1 MSVIICRPKSLQ
13 LEMLANAERKAL
25 LINPANEI
33 ERHTIARTPIGR
45 RGGARRIAVVIGRKW
60 PVKGV
65 QLSVSF
71 LDGAKSDL
79 RKRILLHMNA
89 WGQKAN
95 VKFVETSGVGQVR
108 IARLDSPEDQA
119 GYWSYVG
126 TEILEIDK
134 DQPTMN
140 LEGFTMR
147 TSEAEFKRVVRHE
160 TGHTLGFDHEHMR
173 SDIVKLI
180 DRDKAISFFD
190 KDQGWTPKE
199 VKEQVL
205 TPLAEK
211 SIMGTQEAD
220 PVSIMCYQL
229 PAAIMKNGKP
239 IKGGKDINP
248 RDYAFAASLYP
259 KKGRAAKP
267 PPLDFE
273 DISQPA
279 PEPAESE
286 SRERLDAAIP
296 QGLGTGALLSTPNGV
311 QGNVFELVIMDEFR
325 PSHGAPR
332 SAGGATP
339 EFAQVLA
346 SYGGARV
353 TSVMRL
359 RAGEDGEKT
368 QFGKIIGTH
377 ERIKKYTNREEGS
390 LPGDK
395 DMIAFGEQLFD
406 TLFQG
411 DVRRLYDEARTRQ
424 GRKLDFIFTSM
435 IPWIAE
441 KPWEFAYDPG
451 RKCFLATEEM
461 RFTRNVLTSIPADQ
475 INPDSGPLRILVVS
489 AQPVGY
495 ARLSISQEEAVIR
508 RGFEPLI
515 AAGLVTVAPL
525 ARATV
530 EKLHGYLSNGKFDIV
545 HFIGHGTYDEER
557 GEGCLLFVN
566 EQGQEHSLGERC
578 VREMFCNRNLSLV
591 FLNACETGAA
601 GRAEFNKGVAQS
613 LVARGLPAVVANQYS
628 VLDSS
633 ATSFAQ
639 HFYWSLAQGKSLGES
654 AREARIAVNYS
665 LHGEPIDWAVPVLYA
680 RDSSLVLCRPPAKRS
695 LVPETRVRP
704 DARRATATRNA
715 RVAVWDMDNVFPAL
729 GRTLA
734 RMNDAQ
740 KEFGFEL
747 VRLSVPLD
755 VWDLRKDAPGETPEG
770 ISKKKRFPIE
780 HGKDPAMPVAREGAT
795 MFLWAE
801 RLADRLRGMPV
812 ELEVNLLACI
822 TRHWM
827 WSKEWEDI
835 YGWWPSKTEP
845 PILIRSVAG
854 FDQLAPEGRQTDRV
868 IANGIVQSL
877 AGFFGDL
884 DSHETGS
891 KQCPLFFNEERDFEQ
906 IAGRQRF
913 DKGCRKKLKRL
924 GAKLDALDALL
935 NVFP

>member
-13 LEMLANAERKAL
+13 LDLLARAARRAP
-25 LINPANEI
+25 LINPANEA
-33 ERHTIARTPIGR
+33 ERHTIERTPAGR
-45 RGGARRIAVVIGRKW
+45 RGGERRIAVVTGRKW

-71 LDGAKSDL
+71 MDSPKSDL

-95 VKFVETSGVGQVR
+95 VKFAETSGVGQVR

-134 DQPTMN
+134 DEPTMN

-147 TSEAEFKRVVRHE
+147 MSEAEFKRVVRHE
-160 TGHTLGFDHEHMR
+160 AGHTLGFDHEHMR
-173 SDIVKLI
+173 SDIVNLI
-180 DRDKAISFFD
+180 DRDKAIEFFD
-190 KDQGWTPKE
+190 KDQGWTPEE

-205 TPLAEK
+205 TPLKNK
-211 SIMGTQEAD
+211 SIMGTKEAD
-220 PVSIMCYQL
+220 PISIMCYQL
-229 PAAIMKNGKP
+229 PGEIMKNGKP

-248 RDYAFAASLYP
+248 RDHAFAASLYP
-259 KKGRAAKP
+259 KKSRSAMP
-267 PPLDFE
+267 PPF
-273 DISQPA
+273 DIA
-279 PEPAESE
+279 DIPEPPPGPTEPG
-286 SRERLDAAIP
+286 SREQPDATP
-296 QGLGTGALLSTPNGV
+296 PPGPGTGALSPAPHSGLA
-311 QGNVFELVIMDEFR
+311 NVFELVIMDELR
-325 PSHGAPR
+325 PNRDAPP
-332 SAGGATP
+332 SGETP

-359 RAGEDGEKT
+359 RAGDGEKT

-395 DMIAFGEQLFD
+395 EMIAFGEQLFD

-411 DVRRLYDEARTRQ
+411 GVRRLYDEARTRQ

-441 KPWEFAYDPG
+441 KPWEFAYDAV
-451 RKCFLATEEM
+451 RNCYLATEET

-475 INPDSGPLRILVVS
+475 INPGSGPLRILVAS
-489 AQPVGY
+489 AQPVGFG
-495 ARLSISQEEAVIR
+495 ALSIGQEEAVIR

-515 AAGLVTVAPL
+515 AAGLVTVTAL
-525 ARATV
+525 ARATPT
-530 EKLHGYLSNGKFDIV
+530 KLHGYLSNGKFDVV
-545 HFIGHGTYDEER
+545 HFIGHGTYDEKR
-557 GEGCLLFVN
+557 GEGRLVFEN
-566 EQGQEHSLGERC
+566 EQGQEHSLGERA
-578 VREMFCNRNLSLV
+578 VREIFCNRNLSLV

-613 LVARGLPAVVANQYS
+613 LVAHGLPAVVANQYS

-639 HFYWSLAQGKSLGES
+639 HFYWSLAQGNSLGES

-665 LHGEPIDWAVPVLYA
+665 LHGEPIDWAVPVVYA
-680 RDSSLVLCRPPAKRS
+680 RDSSLVLCRPPATRS
-695 LVPETRVRP
+695 FVPETRVRP
-704 DARRATATRNA
+704 DARRATAGHTA

-729 GRTLA
+729 DRTLA
-734 RMNDAQ
+734 RMNAAQ

-747 VRLSVPLD
+747 VQLSVPFD
-755 VWDLRKDAPGETPEG
+755 VWDLREG
-770 ISKKKRFPIE
+770 K
-780 HGKDPAMPVAREGAT
+780 T

-812 ELEVNLLACI
+812 ELEVDILACI
-822 TRHWM
+822 TRHPM
-827 WSKEWEDI
+827 RDNEWENT
-835 YGWWPSKTEP
+835 YGWWPSKGEP
-845 PILIRSVAG
+845 PILIQSVAG
-854 FDQLAPEGRQTDRV
+854 FDQLAPEGPETDRV
-868 IANGIVQSL
+868 IANEMVSGL
-877 AGFFGDL
+877 AGLHGNL
-884 DSHETGS
+884 EGHETGS
-891 KQCPLFFNEERDFEQ
+891 KDCPMFFN
-906 IAGRQRF
+906 RQRKFEHLASRKQF
-913 DKGCRKKLKRL
+913 DKNCREKLKDR
-924 GAKLDALDALL
+924 GANLDALDALL

>member
-1 MSVIICRPKSLQ
+1 MSVIVCRPKSLQ
-13 LEMLANAERKAL
+13 LDMLANAERRAL
-25 LINPANEI
+25 IINPANET
-33 ERHTIARTPIGR
+33 ERHTIERTPVGR
-45 RGGARRIAVVIGRKW
+45 RGGPRRIAVVIGRKW

-71 LDGAKSDL
+71 MDGAKSDL

-95 VKFVETSGVGQVR
+95 VKFAETSGVGQVR

-126 TEILEIDK
+126 TEILEIHE

-160 TGHTLGFDHEHMR
+160 AGHTLGFDHEHMR

-190 KDQGWTPKE
+190 EDQGWTPEE
-199 VKEQVL
+199 VEEQVL
-205 TPLAEK
+205 TPLAKK
-211 SIMGTQEAD
+211 SIMGTKEAD

-248 RDYAFAASLYP
+248 RDHAFAASLYP
-259 KKGRAAKP
+259 KKSRTATP
-267 PPLDFE
+267 PPFDLE

-279 PEPAESE
+279 PESAEPG
-286 SRERLDAAIP
+286 SREQPDATTP
-296 QGLGTGALLSTPNGV
+296 PGPGTGALSPAPHSGL
-311 QGNVFELVIMDEFR
+311 GNVFELVIMDEFR
-325 PSHGAPR
+325 PNRDAPR
-332 SAGGATP
+332 SGETP

-359 RAGEDGEKT
+359 RAGDGGEKT

-390 LPGDK
+390 LPEDK

-441 KPWEFAYDPG
+441 KPWEFAYDPV

-475 INPDSGPLRILVVS
+475 INPGSGPLRILVAS

-495 ARLSISQEEAVIR
+495 ARLSIEQEEAVIR

-515 AAGLVTVAPL
+515 AAGLVTVTTL
-525 ARATV
+525 ARATPT
-530 EKLHGYLSNGKFDIV
+530 KLHGYLSNGEFDVV

-557 GEGCLLFVN
+557 GEGRLVFVN
-566 EQGQEHSLGERC
+566 EQGQEHSLGERS
-578 VREMFCNRNLSLV
+578 VREIFCRRNLSLV

-613 LVARGLPAVVANQYS
+613 LVAHGLPAVVANQYS

-639 HFYWSLAQGKSLGES
+639 HFYWSLAQGNSLGES

-680 RDSSLVLCRPPAKRS
+680 RDSSLVLCRPPCKAQLRS
-695 LVPETRVRP
+695 RNPCASRRTARDCRTQRP
-704 DARRATATRNA
+704 HRRLGHGQCLSGIGSHARADECR
-715 RVAVWDMDNVFPAL
+715 
-729 GRTLA
+729 
-734 RMNDAQ
+734 
-740 KEFGFEL
+740 
-747 VRLSVPLD
+747 
-755 VWDLRKDAPGETPEG
+755 PEG
-770 ISKKKRFPIE
+770 IWLRAR
-780 HGKDPAMPVAREGAT
+780 PAVGS
-795 MFLWAE
+795 
-801 RLADRLRGMPV
+801 
-812 ELEVNLLACI
+812 
-822 TRHWM
+822 TRCL
-827 WSKEWEDI
+827 
-835 YGWWPSKTEP
+835 GP
-845 PILIRSVAG
+845 
-854 FDQLAPEGRQTDRV
+854 
-868 IANGIVQSL
+868 
-877 AGFFGDL
+877 
-884 DSHETGS
+884 
-891 KQCPLFFNEERDFEQ
+891 
-906 IAGRQRF
+906 AGRQN
-913 DKGCRKKLKRL
+913 DVSMGGTPCRSIARDAGRAGGRHPRL
-924 GAKLDALDALL
+924 YHASLDAG
-935 NVFP
+935 

>member
-1 MSVIICRPKSLQ
+1 MSVIVCRPKFLQ
-13 LEMLANAERKAL
+13 PEVLARAERRAL
-25 LINPANEI
+25 AINPANET
-33 ERHTIARTPIGR
+33 ERHTIERTPVGR
-45 RGGARRIAVVIGRKW
+45 RGGPRRIAVVVGRKW
-60 PVKGV
+60 PIKGV

-89 WGQKAN
+89 WGEKAN
-95 VKFVETSGVGQVR
+95 VKFAETSGVGQVR

-126 TEILEIDK
+126 TEILEIPE

-160 TGHTLGFDHEHMR
+160 AGHTLGFDHEHMR
-173 SDIVKLI
+173 SEIVDLI
-180 DRDKAISFFD
+180 DRNKAISFFD
-190 KDQGWTPKE
+190 QDQGWTPEE
-199 VKEQVL
+199 VEEQVL
-205 TPLAEK
+205 TPLKKK
-211 SIMGTQEAD
+211 SIMGTEEAD

-229 PAAIMKNGKP
+229 PGKIMKDGKP
-239 IKGGKDINP
+239 VKGGKDINP
-248 RDYAFAASLYP
+248 RDHAFAAQLYP
-259 KKGRAAKP
+259 KKSRAATP
-267 PPLDFE
+267 PPLDVP
-273 DISQPA
+273 DISQPLPEEPESPDQPDGSASPGPGSAA
-279 PEPAESE
+279 PFRSPHSG
-286 SRERLDAAIP
+286 P
-296 QGLGTGALLSTPNGV
+296 
-311 QGNVFELVIMDEFR
+311 GNVFELVVMDEFR
-325 PSHGAPR
+325 SNPDAPR
-332 SAGGATP
+332 NDETP

-353 TSVMRL
+353 TSLMRL
-359 RAGEDGEKT
+359 RAGDDNEKT

-395 DMIAFGEQLFD
+395 EMIAFGEQLFN

-475 INPDSGPLRILVVS
+475 INLDSGPLRILVAS

-495 ARLSISQEEAVIR
+495 ARLSIEQEEAVIR

-515 AAGLVTVAPL
+515 AAGLVIVTPL
-525 ARATV
+525 ARATA
-530 EKLHGYLSNGKFDIV
+530 EKLHGHLSKGKFDIV

-557 GEGCLLFVN
+557 GEGCLVFVN
-566 EQGQEHSLGERC
+566 ERGQEHRLGERC
-578 VREMFCNRNLSLV
+578 VREIFCSRNLSLV

-613 LVARGLPAVVANQYS
+613 LVAHGLPAVVANQYS

-639 HFYWSLAQGKSLGES
+639 HFYWSLAQGGSLGDS

-680 RDSSLVLCRPPAKRS
+680 RDSSQALCNPPPPSKRS
-695 LVPETRVRP
+695 FVPETRM
-704 DARRATATRNA
+704 RRDERRTATSRT
-715 RVAVWDMDNVFPAL
+715 RIAVWDMDNVFPAL
-729 GRTLA
+729 ERTLA
-734 RMNDAQ
+734 QMNAAQ
-740 KEFGFEL
+740 KEFDFEL

-755 VWDLRKDAPGETPEG
+755 VWDLQEG
-770 ISKKKRFPIE
+770 K
-780 HGKDPAMPVAREGAT
+780 A

-801 RLADRLRGMPV
+801 RLAKRLSGMTV
-812 ELEVNLLACI
+812 ELEVDILTCI

-827 WSKEWEDI
+827 RDNDYQNT
-835 YGWWPSKTEP
+835 YGWWPKNRNP
-845 PILIRSVAG
+845 PILIQSVAG
-854 FDQLAPEGRQTDRV
+854 FDQLAPEGRETDRV
-868 IANGIVQSL
+868 IANEMVGNL
-877 AGFFGDL
+877 AGFYGDL
-884 DSHETGS
+884 EGHEEGS
-891 KQCPLFFNEERDFEQ
+891 KDCPLFFNRERKFKHLV
-906 IAGRQRF
+906 ARKRF
-913 DKGCRKKLKRL
+913 DQNCREKLEHL
-924 GAKLDALDALL
+924 GPKLGALDALL

>member
-13 LEMLANAERKAL
+13 LDMLANAERKAL
-25 LINPANEI
+25 IINPANET
-33 ERHTIARTPIGR
+33 ERHTIERTPVGR

-60 PVKGV
+60 SAKGV

-71 LDGAKSDL
+71 MDSPKSDL

-95 VKFVETSGVGQVR
+95 VKFAETSGVGQVR

-134 DQPTMN
+134 DKPTMN

-160 TGHTLGFDHEHMR
+160 AGHTLGFDHEHMR

-180 DRDKAISFFD
+180 DRDRAISFFD
-190 KDQGWTPKE
+190 EDQGWTPEE
-199 VKEQVL
+199 VEEQVL
-205 TPLAEK
+205 TPLAKK
-211 SIMGTQEAD
+211 SIMGTKEAD
-220 PVSIMCYQL
+220 PISIMCYQL

-239 IKGGKDINP
+239 IKGGKDINL
-248 RDYAFAASLYP
+248 RDHAFAASLYP
-259 KKGRAAKP
+259 KKSRTATP
-267 PPLDFE
+267 PPFDIE
-273 DISQPA
+273 DISQPP
-279 PEPAESE
+279 PESAEPG
-286 SRERLDAAIP
+286 SREQPDATTP
-296 QGLGTGALLSTPNGV
+296 PGPGTGAPSSAPHSGL
-311 QGNVFELVIMDEFR
+311 GNVFELVIMDEFR
-325 PSHGAPR
+325 PIRDAPR
-332 SAGGATP
+332 SGETP

-359 RAGEDGEKT
+359 RAGDGEKT

-395 DMIAFGEQLFD
+395 DMIVFGEQLFD

-441 KPWEFAYDPG
+441 KPWEFAYDPV

-475 INPDSGPLRILVVS
+475 INPGFGPLRILVAS

-495 ARLSISQEEAVIR
+495 ARLSIEQEEAVIR

-515 AAGLVTVAPL
+515 AAGLVTATTL
-525 ARATV
+525 ARATPI
-530 EKLHGYLSNGKFDIV
+530 KLHGYLSNGEFDVV

-557 GEGCLLFVN
+557 GEGRLVFVN
-566 EQGQEHSLGERC
+566 EQGQEHSLGERS
-578 VREMFCNRNLSLV
+578 VREIFCRRNLSLV

-613 LVARGLPAVVANQYS
+613 LVAHGLPAVVANQYS

-639 HFYWSLAQGKSLGES
+639 HFYWSLAQGNSLGES

-695 LVPETRVRP
+695 FVPETRVRP
-704 DARRATATRNA
+704 DARRATAA
-715 RVAVWDMDNVFPAL
+715 RSARIAVWDMDNVFPAL
-729 GRTLA
+729 DRTLA
-734 RMNDAQ
+734 QMNAAQ
-740 KEFGFEL
+740 KELGFEL
-747 VRLSVPLD
+747 VQLSVPLD
-755 VWDLRKDAPGETPEG
+755 VWDLQEG
-770 ISKKKRFPIE
+770 K
-780 HGKDPAMPVAREGAT
+780 T
-795 MFLWAE
+795 MYLWAE
-801 RLADRLRGMPV
+801 RLADRFRGTPV
-812 ELEVNLLACI
+812 ELEVDILACI

-827 WSKEWEDI
+827 RDDEWENI
-835 YGWWPSKTEP
+835 YGWWPSNREP
-845 PILIRSVAG
+845 PILIQSVAG
-854 FDQLAPEGRQTDRV
+854 FDQLEPEGRETDRV
-868 IANGIVQSL
+868 IANEMVSSL
-877 AGFFGDL
+877 AGFYGNL
-884 DSHETGS
+884 GSHARGS
-891 KQCPLFFNEERDFEQ
+891 KECPLFFNQQREFEHV
-906 IAGRQRF
+906 AGRQRF
-913 DKGCRKKLKRL
+913 DKDCRRKLKGL

>member
-1 MSVIICRPKSLQ
+1 MSVIVCRPKSLQ
-13 LEMLANAERKAL
+13 LDMLANAERKAL
-25 LINPANEI
+25 IINPANEA
-33 ERHTIARTPIGR
+33 ERHTIERTPVGR

-60 PVKGV
+60 PAEGV

-71 LDGAKSDL
+71 MDSPRSDL

-95 VKFVETSGVGQVR
+95 VKFAETAGVGQVR
-108 IARLDSPEDQA
+108 SARLDSPENQA

-160 TGHTLGFDHEHMR
+160 AGHTLGFDHEHMR

-180 DRDKAISFFD
+180 DRNKAISFFD
-190 KDQGWTPKE
+190 EDQGWTPEE
-199 VKEQVL
+199 VEEQVL
-205 TPLAEK
+205 TPLAKK
-211 SIMGTQEAD
+211 SIMGTSEAD

-239 IKGGKDINP
+239 IKGGNDINP
-248 RDYAFAASLYP
+248 RDHAFAASLYP
-259 KKGRAAKP
+259 KKSRAATP
-267 PPLDFE
+267 PPFDLNDFPQPPPE
-273 DISQPA
+273 SAEPGSREQPDAVTAPGPGAGAPSPA
-279 PEPAESE
+279 PHS
-286 SRERLDAAIP
+286 
-296 QGLGTGALLSTPNGV
+296 GL
-311 QGNVFELVIMDEFR
+311 GNVFELVVMDEFR
-325 PSHGAPR
+325 PSRDAPR
-332 SAGGATP
+332 SGETP

-359 RAGEDGEKT
+359 RAPKPDSSAAARSAKKRPDAGEKT
-368 QFGKIIGTH
+368 LFGKIIGMH

-395 DMIAFGEQLFD
+395 DMMAFGEQLFD

-441 KPWEFAYDPG
+441 KPWEFAYDPV

-475 INPDSGPLRILVVS
+475 INPGFRALRILVAS
-489 AQPVGY
+489 AQPVGF
-495 ARLSISQEEAVIR
+495 ARLSIAQEEAVIR

-515 AAGLVTVAPL
+515 AAGLVTVTTL
-525 ARATV
+525 ARATA
-530 EKLHGYLSNGKFDIV
+530 EKLHGYLSNGEFDVV
-545 HFIGHGTYDEER
+545 HFIGHGTYDQER
-557 GEGCLLFVN
+557 GEGRLVFVN
-566 EQGQEHSLGERC
+566 EQGREHSLGERS
-578 VREMFCNRNLSLV
+578 VREIFCRRNLSLV

-613 LVARGLPAVVANQYS
+613 LVAHGLPAVVANQYS

-639 HFYWSLAQGKSLGES
+639 HFYWSLAQGNSLGES

-695 LVPETRVRP
+695 FVPEIRVRP
-704 DARRATATRNA
+704 DSRRATAA
-715 RVAVWDMDNVFPAL
+715 HGVRVAVWDMDNVFPAL
-729 GRTLA
+729 ERTLA
-734 RMNDAQ
+734 LMNAAQ

-747 VRLSVPLD
+747 VQLSVPLD
-755 VWDLRKDAPGETPEG
+755 VWELRK
-770 ISKKKRFPIE
+770 
-780 HGKDPAMPVAREGAT
+780 GKP
-795 MFLWAE
+795 MFLRAE
-801 RLADRLRGMPV
+801 HLADRLRGLPV
-812 ELEVNLLACI
+812 ELNVDILVCI
-822 TRHWM
+822 TRHRM
-827 WSKEWEDI
+827 QDDEWEDV
-835 YGWWPSKTEP
+835 YGWWPSNQEP
-845 PILIRSVAG
+845 RILIGSVAG
-854 FDQLAPEGRQTDRV
+854 FNQLAPEGRETNRV
-868 IANGIVQSL
+868 IANAMVSGL
-877 AGFFGDL
+877 AGFYGKL
-884 DSHETGS
+884 DGHPKGS
-891 KQCPLFFNEERDFEQ
+891 KECPLYFNLERNFERL
-906 IAGRQRF
+906 IARQRF
-913 DKGCRKKLKRL
+913 DKDCRRKLKAL

>member
-13 LEMLANAERKAL
+13 LDLLANADRRAL
-25 LINPANEI
+25 MINPANEHD
-33 ERHTIARTPIGR
+33 RHTIERTPVGR
-45 RGGARRIAVVIGRKW
+45 RGGARRIAVVVGRKW
-60 PVKGV
+60 PAKGV

-95 VKFVETSGVGQVR
+95 VKFAETSGVGQVR
-108 IARLDSPEDQA
+108 IARLESPEEAA

-126 TEILEIDK
+126 TEILEIDQ
-134 DQPTMN
+134 DMPTMN

-147 TSEAEFKRVVRHE
+147 TPEAEFRRVVRHE
-160 TGHTLGFDHEHMR
+160 AGHTLGFDHEHMR

-190 KDQGWTPKE
+190 RDQGWTPEE
-199 VKEQVL
+199 VEEQVL
-205 TPLAEK
+205 TPLARK
-211 SIMGTQEAD
+211 SIMGTKESD
-220 PVSIMCYQL
+220 PLSIMCYQL
-229 PAAIMKNGKP
+229 PAAIMKNGRP

-248 RDYAFAASLYP
+248 TDHAFAASIYP
-259 KKGRAAKP
+259 RRSRAATP
-267 PPLDFE
+267 PPFDIA
-273 DISQPA
+273 DISQPS
-279 PEPAESE
+279 PGPAQSGSSE
-286 SRERLDAAIP
+286 QPDAAIP
-296 QGLGTGALLSTPNGV
+296 SEPGTKALHSAL
-311 QGNVFELVIMDEFR
+311 GNVFELVVMDEFR
-325 PSHGAPR
+325 PGPGKQR
-332 SAGGATP
+332 RDGGATP

-359 RAGEDGEKT
+359 RAGGTGEKT
-368 QFGKIIGTH
+368 QFGRIIGTH

-390 LPGDK
+390 LPGDR
-395 DMIAFGEQLFD
+395 DMVAFGEQLFD

-451 RKCFLATEEM
+451 RSCFLATEEM
-461 RFTRNVLTSIPADQ
+461 RFTRNVLTSIPADR
-475 INPDSGPLRILVVS
+475 INPRSGPLRILVAS

-495 ARLSISQEEAVIR
+495 ARLSIEQEEAVIR

-515 AAGLVTVAPL
+515 ATGLVTVTTL
-525 ARATV
+525 GRATPT
-530 EKLHGYLSNGKFDIV
+530 KLHGHLSNGDFDVV
-545 HFIGHGTYDEER
+545 HFIGHGTFDESR
-557 GEGCLLFVN
+557 GEGRLVFVN
-566 EQGQEHSLGERC
+566 EQGQEHSLGERS
-578 VREMFCNRNLSLV
+578 VREIFCNRNLSLV

-613 LVARGLPAVVANQYS
+613 LVAHGLPAVVANQYS

-639 HFYWSLAQGKSLGES
+639 HFYWSLAQGNSLGES

-680 RDSSLVLCRPPAKRS
+680 RDSSQVLCKPPATRS
-695 LVPETRVRP
+695 FVPETRMRP
-704 DARRATATRNA
+704 DARRTIAEHAV

-729 GRTLA
+729 DRTLSQ
-734 RMNDAQ
+734 MNAAQ

-755 VWDLRKDAPGETPEG
+755 VWDLQK
-770 ISKKKRFPIE
+770 
-780 HGKDPAMPVAREGAT
+780 GKQ
-795 MFLWAE
+795 MFLRAE

-812 ELEVNLLACI
+812 ELEVKVLACI
-822 TRHWM
+822 TRHPM
-827 WSKEWEDI
+827 RSDGGENI
-835 YGWWPSKTEP
+835 PGWWPGNHEP
-845 PILIRSVAG
+845 PILIGSVAG
-854 FDQLAPEGRQTDRV
+854 FNQLAPEGRQTDRV
-868 IANGIVQSL
+868 IANGMVSTL
-877 AGFFGDL
+877 AGFYGNL
-884 DSHETGS
+884 ASHAKGS
-891 KQCPLFFNEERDFEQ
+891 RECPLFFDGKRDFEH
-906 IAGRQRF
+906 IAARQQF
-913 DKGCRKKLKRL
+913 DKDCRRKLQVADKK
-924 GAKLDALDALL
+924 KLDALDALL

>member
-1 MSVIICRPKSLQ
+1 MSVIVCRPKILQ
-13 LEMLANAERKAL
+13 PELLANAERRAL
-25 LINPANEI
+25 IINPANEA
-33 ERHTIARTPIGR
+33 ERHTIERTPVGR
-45 RGGARRIAVVIGRKW
+45 RGGPRRIAVVVGRKW
-60 PVKGV
+60 PAKGV

-71 LDGAKSDL
+71 MDSPKSDL

-89 WGQKAN
+89 WGEKAN
-95 VKFVETSGVGQVR
+95 VKFAETSGVGQVR

-126 TEILEIDK
+126 TEILEISK
-134 DQPTMN
+134 EEPTMN

-160 TGHTLGFDHEHMR
+160 AGHTLGFDHEHMR
-173 SDIVKLI
+173 SEIVKLI

-190 KDQGWTPKE
+190 EDQGWTPEE
-199 VKEQVL
+199 VEEQVL
-205 TPLAEK
+205 TPLAKK
-211 SIMGTQEAD
+211 SIMGTEEAD
-220 PVSIMCYQL
+220 PISIMCYQL
-229 PAAIMKNGKP
+229 PGEIMKNGQP

-248 RDYAFAASLYP
+248 RDHAFAASLYP
-259 KKGRAAKP
+259 KKSRAAIP
-267 PPLDFE
+267 PPLDVE
-273 DISQPA
+273 GISPLP
-279 PEPAESE
+279 PEPGSLGPPDTATPPGPGTAAPSPALR
-286 SRERLDAAIP
+286 SGLD
-296 QGLGTGALLSTPNGV
+296 
-311 QGNVFELVIMDEFR
+311 NVFELVIMDEFR
-325 PSHGAPR
+325 PNRDAPR
-332 SAGGATP
+332 SGETA

-359 RAGEDGEKT
+359 RAPKPKPGEAARSAKKSPAAGEKT
-368 QFGKIIGTH
+368 LFGKIIGTH

-424 GRKLDFIFTSM
+424 GRKLDLIFTSM

-441 KPWEFAYDPG
+441 KPWEFAYDPV
-451 RKCFLATEEM
+451 RECFLATEEM
-461 RFTRNVLTSIPADQ
+461 RFTRNVLTSVPADQ
-475 INPDSGPLRILVVS
+475 INPGGGPLRVLVAS

-495 ARLSISQEEAVIR
+495 ARLSIEQEEAVIR
-508 RGFEPLI
+508 RGFEPLV
-515 AAGLVTVAPL
+515 AAGLVTVTAL
-525 ARATV
+525 ARATPT
-530 EKLHGYLSNGKFDIV
+530 KLHGYLSNGKFDIV

-557 GEGCLLFVN
+557 GEGRLVFVN
-566 EQGQEHSLGERC
+566 EQGQEHSVGERS
-578 VREMFCNRNLSLV
+578 VREIFCGRNLSLV

-613 LVARGLPAVVANQYS
+613 LVAHGLPAVVANQYS

-639 HFYWSLAQGKSLGES
+639 HFYWSLAQGNSLGES

-680 RDSSLVLCRPPAKRS
+680 RDSGQALCRPPAKRS
-695 LVPETRVRP
+695 FVPETRVLP
-704 DARRATATRNA
+704 DARRATAAYSA

-729 GRTLA
+729 DRTLA
-734 RMNDAQ
+734 QMNAVQ

-755 VWDLRKDAPGETPEG
+755 VWDLREG
-770 ISKKKRFPIE
+770 KK
-780 HGKDPAMPVAREGAT
+780 

-801 RLADRLRGMPV
+801 HVADRLRGIPV
-812 ELEVNLLACI
+812 ELGVDVLACI

-827 WSKEWEDI
+827 RDDEWENI
-835 YGWWPSKTEP
+835 YGWWPGNREP
-845 PILIRSVAG
+845 PILIQSVAG
-854 FDQLAPEGRQTDRV
+854 FDELAPEGRETDRV
-868 IANGIVQSL
+868 IANEMVSSL
-877 AGFFGDL
+877 AGFYGDV
-884 DSHETGS
+884 DSHQRGS
-891 KQCPLFFNEERDFEQ
+891 KDCPLFFNRERNFEHLVS
-906 IAGRQRF
+906 RQRF
-913 DKGCRKKLKRL
+913 DKDCRRKLKGL
-924 GAKLDALDALL
+924 GTKLEALDALL

>member
-13 LEMLANAERKAL
+13 LDLLANAERKAL
-25 LINPANEI
+25 IINPANET
-33 ERHTIARTPIGR
+33 ERHTIERTPVGR

-60 PVKGV
+60 PARGV

-71 LDGAKSDL
+71 MDGAKSDL

-95 VKFVETSGVGQVR
+95 VKFAETSGVGQVR

-134 DQPTMN
+134 DKPTMN

-160 TGHTLGFDHEHMR
+160 AGHTLGFDHEHMR

-180 DRDKAISFFD
+180 DRDRAISFFD
-190 KDQGWTPKE
+190 EDQGWTPEE
-199 VKEQVL
+199 VEEQVL
-205 TPLAEK
+205 TPLAKK
-211 SIMGTQEAD
+211 SIMGTKEAD
-220 PVSIMCYQL
+220 PISIMCYQL

-248 RDYAFAASLYP
+248 RDHRFASSLYP
-259 KKGRAAKP
+259 KKSRAATP
-267 PPLDFE
+267 PPFDLE
-273 DISQPA
+273 DISQPP
-279 PEPAESE
+279 PESAEPG
-286 SRERLDAAIP
+286 SREQPDATAP
-296 QGLGTGALLSTPNGV
+296 PGPGTGALSPAPHSGL
-311 QGNVFELVIMDEFR
+311 GNVFELVIMDEFR
-325 PSHGAPR
+325 PNRDAPR
-332 SAGGATP
+332 SGETP

-359 RAGEDGEKT
+359 RAGDGEKT

-390 LPGDK
+390 LPGDE
-395 DMIAFGEQLFD
+395 DMISFGEQLFD

-411 DVRRLYDEARTRQ
+411 DVRRLYDEARTRH

-441 KPWEFAYDPG
+441 KPWEFAHDPV

-461 RFTRNVLTSIPADQ
+461 RFTRNGLTSIPADQ
-475 INPDSGPLRILVVS
+475 INPGSGPLRILVAS
-489 AQPVGY
+489 AQPVGF
-495 ARLSISQEEAVIR
+495 ARLSIEQEEAVIR

-515 AAGLVTVAPL
+515 AAGLVTVTTL
-525 ARATV
+525 ARATPK
-530 EKLHGYLSNGKFDIV
+530 KLHGYLSNGEFDVV

-557 GEGCLLFVN
+557 GEGRLVFVN
-566 EQGQEHSLGERC
+566 EQGQEHSLGERS
-578 VREMFCNRNLSLV
+578 VREIFCRRNLSLV

-613 LVARGLPAVVANQYS
+613 LVAHGLPAVVANQYS

-639 HFYWSLAQGKSLGES
+639 HIYWSLAQGNSLGES

-680 RDSSLVLCRPPAKRS
+680 RDSSQVLCRPPAKRS
-695 LVPETRVRP
+695 FVPETRVRP
-704 DARRATATRNA
+704 DSQRATAA
-715 RVAVWDMDNVFPAL
+715 HSVHVAVWDMDNVFPAL
-729 GRTLA
+729 DRTLA
-734 RMNDAQ
+734 QMNAAQ
-740 KEFGFEL
+740 KAFGFEL
-747 VRLSVPLD
+747 VQLSVPLD
-755 VWDLRKDAPGETPEG
+755 VWDLQEG
-770 ISKKKRFPIE
+770 KP
-780 HGKDPAMPVAREGAT
+780 

-801 RLADRLRGMPV
+801 RLADRLRGTPV
-812 ELEVNLLACI
+812 ELEVDILACI

-827 WSKEWEDI
+827 RDDEYMNT
-835 YGWWPSKTEP
+835 YGWWPNNREP
-845 PILIRSVAG
+845 PILIQSVAG
-854 FDQLAPEGRQTDRV
+854 FDQLAPEGRETDRV
-868 IANGIVQSL
+868 IANEMVSGL
-877 AGFFGDL
+877 AGLYGNL
-884 DSHETGS
+884 DGHETGS
-891 KQCPLFFNEERDFEQ
+891 KKCPMFFN
-906 IAGRQRF
+906 RQRKFEHLASRKQF
-913 DKGCRKKLKRL
+913 DKDCREKLKDR
-924 GAKLDALDALL
+924 GANLDALDALL

>member
-13 LEMLANAERKAL
+13 LDLLANAERKAL
-25 LINPANEI
+25 IINPANET
-33 ERHTIARTPIGR
+33 ERHTIERTPVGR
-45 RGGARRIAVVIGRKW
+45 RGGERRIAVVIGRKW
-60 PVKGV
+60 PAKGV

-71 LDGAKSDL
+71 MDSPRNDL

-95 VKFVETSGVGQVR
+95 VKFAETSGVGQVR

-126 TEILEIDK
+126 TEILEIPE

-140 LEGFTMR
+140 LERFTMR
-147 TSEAEFKRVVRHE
+147 ISEAEFKRVVRHE
-160 TGHTLGFDHEHMR
+160 AGHTLGFDHEHMR

-190 KDQGWTPKE
+190 KDQGWTPEE

-205 TPLAEK
+205 TPLKNK
-211 SIMGTQEAD
+211 SIMGTKEAD
-220 PVSIMCYQL
+220 PISIMCYQL
-229 PAAIMKNGKP
+229 PGEIMKNGKP

-248 RDYAFAASLYP
+248 TDHAFAASLYP
-259 KKGRAAKP
+259 RKSRAATP
-267 PPLDFE
+267 PPF
-273 DISQPA
+273 DIA
-279 PEPAESE
+279 DIPEPPPGPAEPG
-286 SRERLDAAIP
+286 SREQPDATP
-296 QGLGTGALLSTPNGV
+296 PPGPGTGALSPAPHSGLA
-311 QGNVFELVIMDEFR
+311 NVFELVIMDELR
-325 PSHGAPR
+325 PNRDAPP
-332 SAGGATP
+332 GGETP

-359 RAGEDGEKT
+359 RAGDGEKT

-395 DMIAFGEQLFD
+395 EMIAFGEQLFD

-411 DVRRLYDEARTRQ
+411 GVRRLYDEARTRQ

-441 KPWEFAYDPG
+441 KPWEFAYDAV
-451 RKCFLATEEM
+451 RNCYLATEET

-475 INPDSGPLRILVVS
+475 INPGSGPLRILVAS
-489 AQPVGY
+489 AQPVGFG
-495 ARLSISQEEAVIR
+495 ALSIGQEEAVIR

-515 AAGLVTVAPL
+515 AAGLVTVTAL
-525 ARATV
+525 ARATPT
-530 EKLHGYLSNGKFDIV
+530 KLHGYLSNGKFDVV
-545 HFIGHGTYDEER
+545 HFIGHGTYDEKR
-557 GEGCLLFVN
+557 GEGRLVFEN
-566 EQGQEHSLGERC
+566 EQGQEHSLGERA
-578 VREMFCNRNLSLV
+578 VREIFCNRNLSLV

-613 LVARGLPAVVANQYS
+613 LVAHGLPAVVANQYS

-639 HFYWSLAQGKSLGES
+639 HFYWSLAQGNSLGES

-665 LHGEPIDWAVPVLYA
+665 LHGEPIDWAVPVVYA
-680 RDSSLVLCRPPAKRS
+680 RDSSLVLCRPPATRS
-695 LVPETRVRP
+695 FVPETRVRP
-704 DARRATATRNA
+704 DARRATAGHTA

-729 GRTLA
+729 DRTLA
-734 RMNDAQ
+734 RMNAAQ

-747 VRLSVPLD
+747 VQLSVPFD
-755 VWDLRKDAPGETPEG
+755 VWDLREG
-770 ISKKKRFPIE
+770 K
-780 HGKDPAMPVAREGAT
+780 T

-812 ELEVNLLACI
+812 ELEVDILACI
-822 TRHWM
+822 TRHPM
-827 WSKEWEDI
+827 RDNEWENT
-835 YGWWPSKTEP
+835 YGWWPSKGEP
-845 PILIRSVAG
+845 PILIQSVAG
-854 FDQLAPEGRQTDRV
+854 FAQLAPEGPETDRV
-868 IANGIVQSL
+868 IANEMVSGL
-877 AGFFGDL
+877 AGLHGNL
-884 DSHETGS
+884 EGHETGS
-891 KQCPLFFNEERDFEQ
+891 KDCPMFFN
-906 IAGRQRF
+906 RQRKFEHLASRKQF
-913 DKGCRKKLKRL
+913 DKDCREKLKDR
-924 GAKLDALDALL
+924 GANLDALDALL

>member
-1 MSVIICRPKSLQ
+1 MSIIVCRPKSLQ
-13 LEMLANAERKAL
+13 LDLLANAERKAL
-25 LINPANEI
+25 IINPANET
-33 ERHTIARTPIGR
+33 ERHTIERTPVGR

-60 PVKGV
+60 PVEGV

-71 LDGAKSDL
+71 MDSPKTDL

-95 VKFVETSGVGQVR
+95 VKFAETSGVGQVR

-126 TEILEIDK
+126 TEILEIHK
-134 DQPTMN
+134 DEPTMN

-160 TGHTLGFDHEHMR
+160 AGHTLGFDHEHMR

-180 DRDKAISFFD
+180 DRNKAISFFD
-190 KDQGWTPKE
+190 KDQGWTPEE
-199 VKEQVL
+199 VEEQVL
-205 TPLAEK
+205 TPLAKK
-211 SIMGTQEAD
+211 SIMGTEEAD

-229 PAAIMKNGKP
+229 PAVIMKNGKP

-248 RDYAFAASLYP
+248 RDHAFAASLYP
-259 KKGRAAKP
+259 KKSRTATP
-267 PPLDFE
+267 PPFDLK
-273 DISQPA
+273 DISQP
-279 PEPAESE
+279 PAEPG
-286 SRERLDAAIP
+286 SRELPDAATP
-296 QGLGTGALLSTPNGV
+296 PGPGTGAPSPAPHSGL
-311 QGNVFELVIMDEFR
+311 GNVFELVVMDEFR
-325 PSHGAPR
+325 PNRDAPR
-332 SAGGATP
+332 SGETP

-359 RAGEDGEKT
+359 RAGAGGEKT

-377 ERIKKYTNREEGS
+377 ERIKKYTNREAGS
-390 LPGDK
+390 LPEDK
-395 DMIAFGEQLFD
+395 DMIVFGEQLFD

-441 KPWEFAYDPG
+441 KPWEFAYDPV

-475 INPDSGPLRILVVS
+475 INPGSGPLRILVAS
-489 AQPVGY
+489 AQPVGF
-495 ARLSISQEEAVIR
+495 ARLSIEQEEAVIR

-515 AAGLVTVAPL
+515 AAGLVTVTTL
-525 ARATV
+525 ARATPK
-530 EKLHGYLSNGKFDIV
+530 KLHGYLSNGEFDVV
-545 HFIGHGTYDEER
+545 HFIGHGTYDQER
-557 GEGCLLFVN
+557 GEGRLVFVN
-566 EQGQEHSLGERC
+566 EQGQEHSLGERS
-578 VREMFCNRNLSLV
+578 VREIFCRRNLSLV

-613 LVARGLPAVVANQYS
+613 LVAHGLPAVVANQYS

-639 HFYWSLAQGKSLGES
+639 HFYWSLAQGNSLGKS

-695 LVPETRVRP
+695 FVPETRVRP
-704 DARRATATRNA
+704 NSRRATAAHSA
-715 RVAVWDMDNVFPAL
+715 RIAVWDMDNVFPAL
-729 GRTLA
+729 DRTLA
-734 RMNDAQ
+734 QMNAAQ

-747 VRLSVPLD
+747 VQLSVPLD
-755 VWDLRKDAPGETPEG
+755 VWDLQEG
-770 ISKKKRFPIE
+770 K
-780 HGKDPAMPVAREGAT
+780 T
-795 MFLWAE
+795 MYLWAE
-801 RLADRLRGMPV
+801 RLADRLRGTPV
-812 ELEVNLLACI
+812 ELEVDILACV

-827 WSKEWEDI
+827 RDDEWENI
-835 YGWWPSKTEP
+835 YGWWPNNREP
-845 PILIRSVAG
+845 PILIQSVAG
-854 FDQLAPEGRQTDRV
+854 FDQLAPEGRETDRV
-868 IANGIVQSL
+868 IANEMVSSL
-877 AGFFGDL
+877 AGFYGNL
-884 DSHETGS
+884 GSHARGS
-891 KQCPLFFNEERDFEQ
+891 KECPLFFNQQREFEH
-906 IAGRQRF
+906 IAARQRF
-913 DKGCRKKLKRL
+913 DKDCRRKLKGL